1 MYKNVVL
8 FTSLPPL
15 APEQLIFAIVVFSTT
30 ISFFLGL
37 FLYRLGFFGPFLLY
51 LPQQKCQNKLF
62 NCKLFG
68 FCYYFA
74 FWHVVFTCRV
84 LCSHATAMP
93 RSTRFCKMLHFERTY
108 ICRVYFLHFATIQ
121 IFTKPQRTHYA
132 CFFMQNDAKFVATS
146 THFSCISICQ
156 TARSPPCPRSHSLIN
171 IFVHKNLWKTPQKNI
186 KNCSKKPLT

>member
-15 APEQLIFAIVVFSTT
+15 VPEQLIFAIVVFSTT

-74 FWHVVFTCRV
+74 FWHVVFTRRV

-93 RSTRFCKMLHFERTY
+93 RSTRFCKMLHFERAY
-108 ICRVYFLHFATIQ
+108 ICHVHFHAFCDYTN
-121 IFTKPQRTHYA
+121 FHKTTTYSCA

-146 THFSCISICQ
+146 THFSRISICQ
-156 TARSPPCPRSHSLIN
+156 TTQSPLRPRGHSLIN